1 MDPLQGAFSAD
12 QRKGHFK
19 ARTEAVALLSYTY
32 LSKYLQSSVRGICG
46 ARRGMSME
54 ETLEFVDSPLRSCM

>member
-1 MDPLQGAFSAD
+1 MAD

-19 ARTEAVALLSYTY
+19 ARTEAVALLSYPC
-32 LSKYLQSSVRGICG
+32 LSKYLQSSVRGLCG

-54 ETLEFVDSPLRSCM
+54 ETLEFAEDPLQSVNIC